1 MIIPL
6 FLTAQKQDSTQRNYK
21 AAELKQTKGS
31 TFSYSTYLS
40 SSIVQAKNISE
51 FKKILDT

>member
-31 TFSYSTYLS
+31 TFSYSSYLS